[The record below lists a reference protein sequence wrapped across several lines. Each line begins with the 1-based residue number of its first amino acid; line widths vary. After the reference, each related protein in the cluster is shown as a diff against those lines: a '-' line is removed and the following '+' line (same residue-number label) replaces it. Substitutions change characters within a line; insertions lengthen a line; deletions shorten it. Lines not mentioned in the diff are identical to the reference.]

1 MRDRFL
7 QATSLSKESVNK
19 YLEHQQLEHH
29 SQVNDFSKMLSGHRN
44 LRVIVCL
51 VVGSI
56 NQIHMHTKPAP
67 KRCPSLSSTQKVA
80 KKGGCQTSA
89 NVR

>member
-56 NQIHMHTKPAP
+56 N
-67 KRCPSLSSTQKVA
+67 
-80 KKGGCQTSA
+80 
-89 NVR
+89 